1 MYLISDMHIYVCYAH
16 THTIYHI
23 QLLNVK
29 YDSVIWGFSTL
40 RDGRQREDP
49 LKDYITTTPK

>member
-1 MYLISDMHIYVCYAH
+1 MCAMH
-16 THTIYHI
+16 THTHTTYHI